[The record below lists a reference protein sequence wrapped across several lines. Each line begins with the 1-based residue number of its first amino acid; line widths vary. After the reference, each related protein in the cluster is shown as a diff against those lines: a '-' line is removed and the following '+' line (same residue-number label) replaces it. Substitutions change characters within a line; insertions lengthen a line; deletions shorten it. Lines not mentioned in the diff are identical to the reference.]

1 MSNVKSITEQEL
13 EGTKMRLVWACKDK
27 TRYRCIIWAY
37 KNQKH
42 YTLVRAFEEY
52 MKALERERLAVYY
65 RDEDAAA
72 FWQEFFGAY
81 SIYEEAHPDMTWTE
95 YLENVEPVKPTN
107 Q

>member
-1 MSNVKSITEQEL
+1 MSTNTSIPQQLLDSTRIRLDWSNKEQ
-13 EGTKMRLVWACKDK
+13 TRLRVILWG
-27 TRYRCIIWAY
+27 Y

-65 RDEDAAA
+65 RDEDAVAL
-72 FWQEFFGAY
+72 WREFFGAY
-81 SIYEEAHPDMTWTE
+81 TIYEEAHPDMTWAE